1 MVDVEAQAEFE
12 AAQRYE
18 AGMGCERNLWHSAPI
33 ISPQRKV
40 TLRPNCALHDFMPLV
55 RVANDQ
61 RRQLQSGF
69 NKQPLRAMKLLKY
82 VLAHSTSTAE
92 VV

>member
-40 TLRPNCALHDFMPLV
+40 TLSALHDFMPLV